1 MSRLVAFPLKD
12 GGAVVVEVDEA
23 TDGPVRAARPGDVV
37 VEIAKK
43 TFDEAAS
50 GLRAIAEKVIGQ
62 VRDLGPETIEVEFSI
77 KFNAE
82 AGMVLAK
89 ASSEGACKV
98 KLAWKASSTA

>member
-12 GGAVVVEVDEA
+12 GGTVVVEVDEA
-23 TDGPVRAARPGDVV
+23 TGGPVRAARPGEV
-37 VEIAKK
+37 VETAKK
-43 TFDEAAS
+43 TFDEATS

-82 AGMVLAK
+82 AGVVLAK
-89 ASSEGACKV
+89 AATEGACKV
-98 KLAWKASSTA
+98 KLAWKARPTA